1 VIVVEI
7 KAEARGRRQ
16 VASSSTDNAEL
27 GGERRRNR
35 GSL

>member
-7 KAEARGRRQ
+7 KAEARRRRQ

-27 GGERRRNR
+27 GGGR
-35 GSL
+35 L